1 MSIRIVTAVTR
12 LQAGLLQKG
21 RVVLNHE
28 PEFMVKRVDQVEAVP
43 APGPTR
49 SGLNG
54 QLVAGAAVIVRQK
67 KVAKTLCRQTFDVSQ

>member
-54 QLVAGAAVIVRQK
+54 QLVAGGRRDCPPEKGSENPVPPD
-67 KVAKTLCRQTFDVSQ
+67 L